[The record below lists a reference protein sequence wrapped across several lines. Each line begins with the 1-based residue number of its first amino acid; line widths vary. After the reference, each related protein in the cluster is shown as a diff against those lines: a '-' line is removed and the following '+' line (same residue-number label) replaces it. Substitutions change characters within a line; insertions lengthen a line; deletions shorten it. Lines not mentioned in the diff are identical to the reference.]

1 VTLNATITPRQNV
14 TFTANLADIATR
26 RSGVLLGLPRSTT
39 RTGYFTLAFDPL
51 RTLHFVIG
59 EEFITVTGERT
70 RRTTNLSANWSP
82 FPDGAL
88 QFLVAYN
95 EALRPIYFG
104 SERSSRYGVRWAVRG
119 NSYLDATYQR
129 LASELGFEEID
140 SKIFSVDLKL
150 FF

>member
-1 VTLNATITPRQNV
+1 
-14 TFTANLADIATR
+14 
-26 RSGVLLGLPRSTT
+26 
-39 RTGYFTLAFDPL
+39 
-51 RTLHFVIG
+51 
-59 EEFITVTGERT
+59 
-70 RRTTNLSANWSP
+70 
-82 FPDGAL
+82 
-88 QFLVAYN
+88 
-95 EALRPIYFG
+95 LRPIYFG